1 MGFTRRHTSWRKDR
15 TFDDDQHFTCCARCR
30 QQCVALK
37 AGRAGAHPQRQH
49 ETELGATLQPFIDSC
64 PQFDS
69 RRAQI
74 LRAAL
79 GVRVILCQRLQLMRD
94 LY

>member
-1 MGFTRRHTSWRKDR
+1 MLCEVQAAMCR
-15 TFDDDQHFTCCARCR
+15 TE
-30 QQCVALK
+30 
-37 AGRAGAHPQRQH
+37 GWRAGAHPQRQH
-49 ETELGATLQPFIDSC
+49 ETELGATLQPSIDSC
-64 PQFDS
+64 PQFDG